1 MTKAIKNQ
9 FPNMIKE
16 KTTGITICFYELTVE
31 NNDLIKFMEKQGKKE
46 RKYQK
51 AGKSIY
57 KNKWFEG
64 IIGKRTK
71 TENYNKDDCIELV
84 Y

>member
-46 RKYQK
+46 RK
-51 AGKSIY
+51 
-57 KNKWFEG
+57 
-64 IIGKRTK
+64 
-71 TENYNKDDCIELV
+71 
-84 Y
+84 